1 MLWNGAISNYLAP
14 NKRRFLISSQLF
26 INEETEVET
35 VELTSDLGSLEGV
48 MDGVHSVHVELKNQ
62 KRESGKDRLVKKG
75 QLV

>member
-1 MLWNGAISNYLAP
+1 
-14 NKRRFLISSQLF
+14 
-26 INEETEVET
+26 
-35 VELTSDLGSLEGV
+35 LEGV